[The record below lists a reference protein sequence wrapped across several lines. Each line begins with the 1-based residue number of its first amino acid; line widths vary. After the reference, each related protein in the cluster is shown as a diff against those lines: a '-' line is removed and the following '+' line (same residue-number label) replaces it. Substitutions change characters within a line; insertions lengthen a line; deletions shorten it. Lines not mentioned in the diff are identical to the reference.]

1 MGKRRWW
8 NSISWK
14 LVFVYFVLVFIATS
28 ILGMFIIDRM
38 DDYYMK
44 SIRNNISRTIKQGEI
59 MSSISVFE
67 DLQNNQDK
75 VKKIVDSW
83 DKSFKEEIFI
93 INKNMIIDSN

>member
-59 MSSISVFE
+59 MSSISV
-67 DLQNNQDK
+67 LK
-75 VKKIVDSW
+75 ICKTIRIKSKK
-83 DKSFKEEIFI
+83 
-93 INKNMIIDSN
+93 